1 MLRDPFGDWDWEA
14 ISELL
19 FGITVLALLI
29 SLVGHAEGDWK
40 QPWEMVLDVLQDNL
54 TITLIVTILGLMALW
69 HYEELRGGD

>member
-19 FGITVLALLI
+19 FGMFVLVVLI
-29 SLVGHAEGDWK
+29 SLVGHVEGDWK
-40 QPWEMVLDVLQDNL
+40 QPWEMVAGVLHDNL
-54 TITLIVTILGLMALW
+54 TITLIVTILGIMALW